1 LGNHA
6 VDKSQIMTFS
16 MRRRPSSRLLVLS
29 QARHVLLFRFVHK
42 TGALKG
48 NDYWATPG
56 GGLEIGENFAQA
68 AIRELKEETGIRVK
82 TVDAPIFSRE
92 FVMQLPDGE
101 QVVAD
106 ERFFVIAVTENLV
119 QRSGWTR
126 QEAEVMKEH
135 RWWTV
140 DELEMTSDTVFPNDL
155 AKLLRTLE
163 C

>member
-1 LGNHA
+1 
-6 VDKSQIMTFS
+6 

-29 QARHVLLFRFVHK
+29 QAKSVLLFRFVHK

-56 GGLEIGENFAQA
+56 GGLETGETFAQA
-68 AIRELKEETGIRVK
+68 AIRELQEETGICVT
-82 TVDAPIFSRE
+82 TVDAPIASRE

-106 ERFFVIAVTENLV
+106 ERFFVIAVTDKSV
-119 QRSGWTR
+119 QRNGWTC

-135 RWWTV
+135 RWWTP
-140 DELEMTSDTVFPNDL
+140 DELEMTSDTVFPSDL
-155 AKLLRTLE
+155 ARLLRTLVR
-163 C
+163 

>member
-1 LGNHA
+1 
-6 VDKSQIMTFS
+6 MTFS

-29 QARHVLLFRFVHK
+29 QDRSVLLFRFVHNS
-42 TGALKG
+42 GALKG

-56 GGLEIGENFAQA
+56 GGLEIGETFAQA
-68 AIRELKEETGIRVK
+68 AIRELQEETGIRVS
-82 TVDAPIFSRE
+82 TVDAPIASRE

-106 ERFFVIAVTENLV
+106 ERFFVIDVTDKSL
-119 QRSGWTR
+119 QRSGLTC

-135 RWWTV
+135 RWWTA
-140 DELEMTSDTVFPNDL
+140 DELEMTIDPVFPSDL

-163 C
+163 R